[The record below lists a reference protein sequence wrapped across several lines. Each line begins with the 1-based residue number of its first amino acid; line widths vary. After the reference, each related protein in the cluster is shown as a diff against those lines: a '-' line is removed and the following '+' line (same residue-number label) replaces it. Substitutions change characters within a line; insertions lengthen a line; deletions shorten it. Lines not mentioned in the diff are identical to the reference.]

1 MTTLRLLVV
10 EDSPLDAELTL
21 SALER
26 GGYHAV
32 ATVVDNES
40 DFVAALDAATRED
53 RLDLILADFVLPS
66 FSGTEALSIA
76 RARAPDVPFIFVS
89 GVLGE
94 EHAVDMLKR
103 GATDYVLKQRLTRLP
118 VVVAR
123 ALNERSIRLERFHIE
138 RTLRETETHF
148 RLLVDALRDYAVMTL
163 DAQGRVRTWNTASER
178 ILGYTAA
185 EIIGQSANLFFSHED
200 IDAGA
205 FEREL
210 DTARQHGSCSDDR
223 WLWRKDGQA
232 FFAAGTT
239 TAIRGDAIRVDGA
252 LSDGVHGDGDGTLL
266 GFSKIIRDATQA
278 RVAADALRLA
288 KEQAETANRAKDHFL
303 AVLSHEL
310 RTPLTP
316 ILAAVRL
323 IEMKGPLPEGVN
335 TTLDVIR
342 RNVELEARLIDDLL
356 DLTSIARGKLSLN
369 FRTVSLDEVLVS
381 ALDMSMADIQTKGLE
396 LTTVNEAE
404 GARVSGDAARLQQ
417 VVWNLVRNAVKFT
430 PSGGRIEIRVHKP
443 DSKTAAVVVS
453 DTGIGISGEALPRI
467 FSAFEQADES
477 ISKGFGGLGLGLAI
491 ASTLAQKHGGTL
503 SAHSDGRGQ
512 GARFTLT
519 LPVLDTVV
527 AAVSP
532 ASRPDEA
539 HEPPQ
544 SLRVLLV
551 EDNVYTSS
559 AMADLLEALGHQ
571 VSVADTV
578 GRAVALASNRTFD
591 ALISDIGLPDGSG
604 LDVMR
609 EWARL
614 QPGVHAIAVTGY
626 GMDEDVRRCRD
637 AGFGD
642 HLTKPVNID
651 KLETVL
657 RAIARQV
664 ATQQSGGPA

>member
-1 MTTLRLLVV
+1 MMTLRLLLV
-10 EDSPLDAELTL
+10 EDNALDAELTL
-21 SALER
+21 RALER
-26 GGYHAV
+26 GGYHAN
-32 ATVVDNES
+32 TTIVDNEA
-40 DFVAALDAATRED
+40 DFAAALDAAASEA
-53 RLDLILADFVLPS
+53 RLDLILADFVLPN
-66 FSGTEALSIA
+66 FSGAEALSIA

-94 EHAVDMLKR
+94 EHAIDMLKG
-103 GATDYVLKQRLTRLP
+103 GATDYVLKQRLARLP

-123 ALNERSIRLERFHIE
+123 ALNERDIRFERAQIE
-138 RTLRETETHF
+138 RALRETETHF

-163 DAQGRVRTWNTASER
+163 DAQGRVRTWNAASER

-185 EIIGQSANLFFSHED
+185 EIIGQSARIFFSRED
-200 IDAGA
+200 VDAGD

-210 DTARQHGSCSDDR
+210 DTARTVGACSDDR
-223 WLWRKDGQA
+223 WLWRKDGQS

-239 TAIRGDAIRVDGA
+239 TAI
-252 LSDGVHGDGDGTLL
+252 LSDSSHAVGADTLL

-323 IEMKGPLPEGVN
+323 IEMKGPLPDGVN
-335 TTLDVIR
+335 GTLDVIR

-369 FRTVSLDEVLVS
+369 FRAVSLDEVLSS
-381 ALDMSMADIQTKGLE
+381 ALDMSMSDIQVKALDLSTRY
-396 LTTVNEAE
+396 EAE
-404 GARVSGDAARLQQ
+404 GTRVSGDAARLQQ
-417 VVWNLVRNAVKFT
+417 IVWNLVRNAVKFT
-430 PSGGRIEIRVHKP
+430 PDGGRIDIRVFHP
-443 DSKTAAVVVS
+443 DPKTVAIVVS

-519 LPVLDTVV
+519 LPVLDDAV
-527 AAVSP
+527 ATIHLS
-532 ASRPDEA
+532 SRPDDVP
-539 HEPPQ
+539 EPSQ

-551 EDNVYTSS
+551 EDNAYTSS
-559 AMADLLEALGHQ
+559 AMADLLEALGHR

-578 GRAVALASNRTFD
+578 QRAVTLASGQSFD

-609 EWARL
+609 EWGRL
-614 QPGVHAIAVTGY
+614 QPGVQGVAVTGY
-626 GMDEDVRRCRD
+626 GMDEDVRRCLE

-664 ATQQSGGPA
+664 STQQNGGPA